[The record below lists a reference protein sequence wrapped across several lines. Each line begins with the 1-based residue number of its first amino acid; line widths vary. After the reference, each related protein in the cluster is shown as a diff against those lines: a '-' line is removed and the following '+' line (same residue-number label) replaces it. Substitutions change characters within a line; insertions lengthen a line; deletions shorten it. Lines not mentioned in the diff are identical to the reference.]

1 MVNNN
6 LNNNNNNNTIIE
18 NVEYLDM
25 LDPKNSWY
33 FDAEKFDVNFPLVR
47 SYRSRL
53 EWSSERLF
61 QEWYDY
67 QDTVFSHY
75 AVMEGTFGICF
86 TMRTPSPFST
96 ERSQKALTESAE
108 LKLDLESNYFLNSR
122 VTKAFDDSKLFL
134 HSKQSLLNGKKF
146 SYSLG
151 IARDSSKLA
160 NLKEKFYLS
169 DFYSG
174 SMRRLPL
181 YPPTNL

>member
-6 LNNNNNNNTIIE
+6 LNNNNNNNNTIIE

-25 LDPKNSWY
+25 DDPKNSWY

-67 QDTVFSHY
+67 QDTVFSYY

-86 TMRTPSPFST
+86 TMRTPSPF
-96 ERSQKALTESAE
+96 
-108 LKLDLESNYFLNSR
+108 
-122 VTKAFDDSKLFL
+122 
-134 HSKQSLLNGKKF
+134 
-146 SYSLG
+146 
-151 IARDSSKLA
+151 RDRKSVV
-160 NLKEKFYLS
+160 
-169 DFYSG
+169 
-174 SMRRLPL
+174 
-181 YPPTNL
+181 